1 MDKIKFESKNKIVKK
16 VAIIGKYYDEIH
28 GGIEN
33 NTKQIAEALS
43 DEYEVKVISM
53 RRGVGKGKEETIDGI
68 EVCKLPSIGNMW
80 SQELVFGLRKELKKF
95 NPDIIHFQAPNPL
108 LAIYLSR
115 YLSRKN
121 KDSYKLIISH
131 HADLEKPKILRM
143 LFNWGY
149 RDLLEKSDCVIAY
162 TSIFINNSREISN
175 YSDKAEV
182 IPHGTEC
189 PDWVFEE
196 IESRI
201 EEENLFNRN
210 EKKIG
215 FLGRLRKWKGV
226 ENLIKALEDLPE
238 NFVLEI
244 GGGGEEKEKLERM
257 VKERGLED
265 RVSFHGWIEG
275 KEKWKF
281 LLSLDALVL
290 PSISEG
296 ESFGQV
302 LVESQLTGT
311 VTIASDLPTG
321 VREVLGEGEF
331 GFLVEPGDSQEISKA
346 LENLEDEEKSFELAK
361 KAYHNAL
368 NNYTA
373 SKCKEKIKTF
383 YTDLLK

>member
-1 MDKIKFESKNKIVKK
+1 MSDEK

-43 DEYEVKVISM
+43 DEYEVKVIAM
-53 RRGVGKGKEETIDGI
+53 RRGIGRGKEETIDGI
-68 EVCKLPSIGNMW
+68 EVCKLPSIGNIW
-80 SQELVFGLRKELKKF
+80 SQELVFGLNKELKEF

-108 LAIYLSR
+108 LAICLDR
-115 YLSRKN
+115 YISRKDN
-121 KDSYKLIISH
+121 DDYKLIISH

-149 RDLLEKSDCVIAY
+149 RDLLEKSDRIIAY
-162 TSIFINNSREISN
+162 TSVFIENSREISD

-189 PDWVFEE
+189 PDWVLEE
-196 IESRI
+196 TESRI
-201 EEENLFNRN
+201 EEQNLFNDVK
-210 EKKIG
+210 KKIG
-215 FLGRLRKWKGV
+215 FLGRLREWKGV
-226 ENLIKALEDLPE
+226 ENLIDALENLPE
-238 NFVLEI
+238 DFVLGI
-244 GGGGEEKEKLERM
+244 GGEGEERKKLEKM
-257 VKERGLED
+257 VEEKDLDD
-265 RVSFHGWIEG
+265 RVSFHGWIEEE
-275 KEKWKF
+275 EKWNF
-281 LLSLDALVL
+281 LLGLDTLVL

-302 LVESQLTGT
+302 LVEAQLTGT

-321 VREVLGEGEF
+321 VREVLGEEDF

-373 SKCKEKIKTF
+373 SKCKEKIKKL
-383 YTDLLK
+383 YDKIKD